1 MNASAAVRKSLF
13 VLLFLLS
20 VLTFTLIRDSDVISN
35 AKNPVVISNAKNPV
49 PWLMA
54 GLGVV
59 GYR

>member
-1 MNASAAVRKSLF
+1 MNASAAVRKLLF

-20 VLTFTLIRDSDVISN
+20 VLAFALIRDSD
-35 AKNPVVISNAKNPV
+35 VISNAKNPV

-54 GLGVV
+54 GLGVF

>member
-1 MNASAAVRKSLF
+1 MNASAAVRKLLF

-20 VLTFTLIRDSDVISN
+20 VLAFALIRDSDVISK
-35 AKNPVVISNAKNPV
+35 AKNPL

-54 GLGVV
+54 GLGVF

>member
-20 VLTFTLIRDSDVISN
+20 VLAFALIRDSD
-35 AKNPVVISNAKNPV
+35 VISNAKNPV

>member
-35 AKNPVVISNAKNPV
+35 AKNPV

-54 GLGVV
+54 GPGVF